1 MVSNMKPGAQS
12 WPLKDSS
19 PLDGS
24 EKCEGVHRFEVLT
37 VFTTSPND
45 KEPRLIAIH
54 TAK

>member
-37 VFTTSPND
+37 TSND
-45 KEPRLIAIH
+45 KEPQLIAIH
-54 TAK
+54 TAN